1 MAYGCQLSQSVFHY
15 FLNGEKLSQKTK
27 HRDPVDLANK
37 VRATGILRIFCTSIL
52 LVLSTFLFASF
63 SPFFPLGFDTH
74 GLLFVLVAFKIWL
87 EYSLIRWGKLVV

>member
-1 MAYGCQLSQSVFHY
+1 MPVIAVSISLF
-15 FLNGEKLSQKTK
+15 FEWRKLSQKTK